1 MQALPAPGAVPAYR
15 PLLEFIRNDEAFTT
29 LKTGFTDYMFHAGD
43 ANAELATVRHALYI
57 LPAEPWAGRVSGV
70 LANDLAGGCQIA
82 PTPCSP

>member
-1 MQALPAPGAVPAYR
+1 
-15 PLLEFIRNDEAFTT
+15 
-29 LKTGFTDYMFHAGD
+29 MFPAGD

-57 LPAEPWAGRVSGV
+57 LPAEPWARRVSGV